1 MIIIMIQVNEQLDKM
16 DGVVEAFSV
25 DVLKAKKLVNIGE
38 DVSTPPS
45 LSPSLSPFIIH
56 NKHHQNIFRF
66 SIVDKNLCR
75 LNLPLVSF
83 ISPSPT
89 ASSSSLLLSLQVMI
103 QHAFARDSLEPKC
116 TELKIM
122 CKRQVAVLMIMM
134 VVKIVM
140 MKRMVVIPAVVAT
153 KTSSL

>member
-1 MIIIMIQVNEQLDKM
+1 MIIIMTQVNEQLDKM

-38 DVSTPPS
+38 DVST
-45 LSPSLSPFIIH
+45 SPSLSPFIIH

>member
-1 MIIIMIQVNEQLDKM
+1 MIIIMTQVNEQLDKM

-38 DVSTPPS
+38 DVST
-45 LSPSLSPFIIH
+45 SPSLSPFIIH

-66 SIVDKNLCR
+66 SIVYKNLCR
-75 LNLPLVSF
+75 LNLPLVSL
-83 ISPSPT
+83 ISPSST

>member
-1 MIIIMIQVNEQLDKM
+1 MIIIMTQVNEQLDKM

-38 DVSTPPS
+38 DVST
-45 LSPSLSPFIIH
+45 SPSLSPFIIH

-153 KTSSL
+153 KNSSL

>member
-38 DVSTPPS
+38 DVST
-45 LSPSLSPFIIH
+45 SPSLLTFIIH

>member
-1 MIIIMIQVNEQLDKM
+1 
-16 DGVVEAFSV
+16 
-25 DVLKAKKLVNIGE
+25 
-38 DVSTPPS
+38 
-45 LSPSLSPFIIH
+45 
-56 NKHHQNIFRF
+56 
-66 SIVDKNLCR
+66 
-75 LNLPLVSF
+75 
-83 ISPSPT
+83 
-89 ASSSSLLLSLQVMI
+89 MI

-153 KTSSL
+153 KTSSLWHISVLKWHHCYGVIFFPSDIIVPIDALQLLQWPSIIIMIMMVVINTQRYDYDHTI

>member
-1 MIIIMIQVNEQLDKM
+1 MIIIMTQVNEQLDKM

-38 DVSTPPS
+38 DVST
-45 LSPSLSPFIIH
+45 SPSLSPFIIH

-66 SIVDKNLCR
+66 SIVYKNLCR

-140 MKRMVVIPAVVAT
+140 MKMMVVIPAVVAT